1 MKDIM
6 LGGYK
11 VNEAGKI
18 GKYNIFQ
25 IELDNPVKDE
35 NEAKAT
41 IKELLK
47 DIPRKRRTYIL
58 SDDPLVVKTIMREMY
73 TVHMFW
79 VFNGNQCYFFE
90 CFSTN
95 PSDSEVV
102 QAINKIREW

>member
-1 MKDIM
+1 MKT
-6 LGGYK
+6 LGAYK
-11 VNEAGKI
+11 VNEAGKV

-58 SDDPLVVKTIMREMY
+58 SDDPITLKTVSSGLYINY
-73 TVHMFW
+73 ILWIFK
-79 VFNGNQCYFFE
+79 GSQCYFFE
-90 CFSTN
+90 CFSAS